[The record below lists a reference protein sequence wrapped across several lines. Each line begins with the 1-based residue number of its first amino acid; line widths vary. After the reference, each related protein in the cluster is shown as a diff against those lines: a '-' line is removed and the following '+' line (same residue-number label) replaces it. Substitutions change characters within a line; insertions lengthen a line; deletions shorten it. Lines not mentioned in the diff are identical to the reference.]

1 MSDIQENIRKLV
13 NDALRQ
19 GDKERLGAL
28 RMLSAAIGK
37 EEKDSQKPMTEE
49 GFVNLLNRLRKQH
62 QASMDQFKQAGRTD
76 LYEKEYAEKKVIES
90 LLPEQLSGE
99 ELEKLIDQAISD
111 SQAAAPQD
119 IGKVMGQL
127 KQKVHGK
134 ADMSEVSRLVKE
146 KLA

>member
-1 MSDIQENIRKLV
+1 
-13 NDALRQ
+13 
-19 GDKERLGAL
+19 
-28 RMLSAAIGK
+28 MLSAAIGK

-76 LYEKEYAEKKVIES
+76 LYEKEDAEKKVIES